1 VGDSF
6 GEGLGAGLGGSFG
19 EAASLR
25 DVLGADEGL
34 DEGLDE
40 GPSLPDVL
48 GADEGL
54 DEGPSLPDVLGAG
67 AGGSAPVT
75 SSFPPHAGVTQVST
89 THVPADTECS
99 VTFTAEY
106 AANDIGA
113 TSSNATIERRLIGH
127 PPGSAR

>member
-1 VGDSF
+1 VLGAGAGLDEGLDDSF
-6 GEGLGAGLGGSFG
+6 GEGLGEG
-19 EAASLR
+19 ASRR
-25 DVLGADEGL
+25 DVLGAGAGL
-34 DEGLDE
+34 DEGLGE
-40 GPSLPDVL
+40 
-48 GADEGL
+48 AA
-54 DEGPSLPDVLGAG
+54 SLPDVLGAG

-75 SSFPPHAGVTQVST
+75 ASFPAHAGVTQVST

-99 VTFTAEY
+99 VTLTAEY